1 MNILI
6 VIPYFSFTY
15 GGTTKSVKE
24 LAGELGK
31 QGINIDLVTT
41 NADGNQTLDVPVFEW
56 IEQANYRVKYFP
68 CWHKGDLIFSLSL
81 IKWLKQHLQF
91 YDIVH
96 TNTVFAPIISVTHWL
111 CRWQNVPYM
120 VTPHGMLEPWA
131 LHYKSAKKQ
140 LYFNWIEKPALS
152 QASAIQTLAHSESQ
166 NIHQLGFSKT
176 MVIPNGIHHQ
186 ELENLPSPEAFYQA
200 FPETKNKH
208 LILFLGRID
217 PKKGLDLLAPAFGK
231 LHQQFPETHLVIAG
245 PDHIG
250 FLPTVKNYFE
260 QANCLPAVTFT
271 GMLTGELKSAALAA
285 ANLYIA
291 PSYSEGFSMSI
302 LEGMA
307 SGLPSVITKNCNFPE
322 AAQAQVAHVVEPK
335 VTDLSQALIQCL
347 SRPLEAQ
354 KMGDRARDFILEHY
368 TWDQVATRL
377 IEVYTNIFEDK
388 QQ

>member
-1 MNILI
+1 MKILLI
-6 VIPYFSFTY
+6 IPYLALTY
-15 GGTTKSVKE
+15 GGTSKSTQE
-24 LAGELGK
+24 LAATISQMGT
-31 QGINIDLVTT
+31 QVDLVTT
-41 NADGNQTLDVPVFEW
+41 NANGNAKLELPVNCW
-56 IEQANYRVKYFP
+56 LSQDTYRIQYFP
-68 CWHKGDLIFSLSL
+68 CWNKGDFILSTSF
-81 IKWLKQHLQF
+81 ISWLNQNIQF
-91 YDIVH
+91 YDVVH
-96 TNTVFAPIISVTHWL
+96 TNTVFAPLISLTHWL
-111 CRWQNVPYM
+111 CRVHKIPYIA
-120 VTPHGMLEPWA
+120 TPHGMLEPWA
-131 LHYKSAKKQ
+131 LSYKTSKKRIYYH
-140 LYFNWIEKPALS
+140 LIEKSLLK
-152 QASAIQTLAHSESQ
+152 QASAIQALARSESE
-166 NIHQLGFSKT
+166 NLNALGYPQT
-176 MVIPNGIHHQ
+176 AIIPNGIRRQ
-186 ELENLPSPEAFYQA
+186 NFETLSSPEAFYQA

-368 TWDQVATRL
+368 TWDQVATKL
-377 IEVYTNIFEDK
+377 IKVYTEIASNN
-388 QQ
+388 